1 MKEFL
6 KEFYIIF
13 RIRSAEFRDF
23 IFGNKEYTKFLIISD
38 SRTGSTLLQNMLN
51 FHPKIIA
58 KGELFKVIENKESS
72 EVWNSIFRK
81 YQKSIKYVGF
91 KLFYHHPLKGDPG
104 VWDIAKKDP
113 SIIIIHLV
121 RKNTLRSLI
130 SKKIGAK
137 TRKWTENINADP
149 ISIDDK
155 KVTIDPLECEE
166 YFIKINDYQN
176 KIDQDF
182 KHHRIISVTYE
193 DLSYDRRDVI
203 DNIYSKLELNKF
215 NRDSELKKQNPES
228 LKDLVVNFKELTEY
242 FEGTK
247 WEQYFQD
254 EE

>member
-1 MKEFL
+1 MKEIV
-6 KEFYIIF
+6 KGFYIIF
-13 RIRSAEFRDF
+13 KNRSAEIRDL

-58 KGELFKVIENKESS
+58 KGELFKVIENKEPSD
-72 EVWNSIFRK
+72 VWNRIFRK

-91 KLFYHHPLKGDPG
+91 KLFYHHPLKGDQG
-104 VWDIAKKDP
+104 VWDIAIKDP

-130 SKKIGAK
+130 SKKIGTK

-149 ISIDDK
+149 ISLDDR
-155 KVTIDPLECEE
+155 KVTIDPLECEK

-176 KIDQDF
+176 KIDEGF
-182 KHHRIISVTYE
+182 KRHRIISVTYE
-193 DLSYDRRDVI
+193 DLSNGRRDVI
-203 DNIYSKLELNKF
+203 DNIYSSFELKKF
-215 NRDSELKKQNPES
+215 SRDSELKKQNPES
-228 LKDLVVNFKELTEY
+228 LKDLVVNYKELKDY

-254 EE
+254 E